1 MLKQHD
7 NTQKLTWV
15 HTDNKAQVQT
25 WKMGVRENKTSMFA
39 LPDSHAA
46 PGFLMEKHIS
56 ALKPSQLRS
65 FSVCGLSVINLF
77 LTEARLYVRFSF
89 FFFCWENVLCADHF
103 GREELFICLAQLGME
118 LLPTKWIK
126 FSVLA
131 SSGSSSVY
139 LDNKSALSRSV
150 AAFSKPESG

>member
-1 MLKQHD
+1 
-7 NTQKLTWV
+7 
-15 HTDNKAQVQT
+15 
-25 WKMGVRENKTSMFA
+25 MGVRENKTSVFA
-39 LPDSHAA
+39 LPASPAA

-56 ALKPSQLRS
+56 ALKPSRLRS
-65 FSVCGLSVINLF
+65 FSVRGLSLINLF
-77 LTEARLYVRFSF
+77 LTEARLYVKDF

-118 LLPTKWIK
+118 LLCTKWIK

-150 AAFSKPESG
+150 AAFSRPKSS